1 MKGNTMW
8 KEFKE
13 FALHGNM
20 LDLAVGLILGIAF
33 GAVVASLVKDLLM
46 PPIGLLLG
54 KVDFSNL
61 YATIAPGQPAGP
73 YPTLAAAQQAGAVTL
88 NYGLFLMTL
97 INFFFVALAV
107 FMLVKA
113 MNRLRPPTATQK
125 PCPYCLSKI
134 PSQASRCAFCTAEQ
148 PKA

>member
-1 MKGNTMW
+1 MW

-13 FALHGNM
+13 FALRGNM
-20 LDLAVGLILGIAF
+20 LDLAVGFIMGVAF
-33 GAVVASLVKDLLM
+33 GAVVASLVKDLLL

-61 YATIAPGQPAGP
+61 YATLTPGHPAGP
-73 YPTLAAAQQAGAVTL
+73 YPSLAAAQQAGAVTL

-107 FMLVKA
+107 FLLVKVI
-113 MNRLRPPTATQK
+113 NHLRPPAVTQK
-125 PCPYCLSKI
+125 ACPYCLSKI
-134 PSQASRCAFCTAEQ
+134 PAPASRCLYCTADQ
-148 PKA
+148 PGGSST

>member
-1 MKGNTMW
+1 MW
-8 KEFKE
+8 KEFKA
-13 FALHGNM
+13 FALRGNM

-33 GAVVASLVKDLLM
+33 GTVVASLVKDIIM

-61 YATIAPGQPAGP
+61 YATIASGHPAGP
-73 YPTLAAAQQAGAVTL
+73 YPSLAAAQQAGAVTL
-88 NYGLFLMTL
+88 NYGLFIMTL

-107 FMLVKA
+107 FLLVK
-113 MNRLRPPTATQK
+113 MINRLCPPAVIQK
-125 PCPYCLSKI
+125 ACPYCLSKI

-148 PKA
+148 PKE

>member
-1 MKGNTMW
+1 MW
-8 KEFKE
+8 KEFKA
-13 FALHGNM
+13 FALRGNM

-33 GAVVASLVKDLLM
+33 GTVVSSLVKDIIM

-61 YATIAPGQPAGP
+61 YATIASGHPAGP
-73 YPTLAAAQQAGAVTL
+73 YPSLSAAQQAGAVTL
-88 NYGLFLMTL
+88 NYGLFIMTL

-107 FMLVKA
+107 FMLVKVI
-113 MNRLRPPTATQK
+113 NRLCPPAATQK

-148 PKA
+148 PKE

>member
-1 MKGNTMW
+1 MW
-8 KEFKE
+8 KDFKE
-13 FALHGNM
+13 FALRGNM
-20 LDLAVGLILGIAF
+20 LDLAVGFILGVAF
-33 GAVVASLVKDLLM
+33 ATVVSSLVKDLLM

-61 YATIAPGQPAGP
+61 YVTIASGQPAGP

-97 INFFFVALAV
+97 INFFFVAFAV
-107 FMLVKA
+107 FMLVKVV
-113 MNRLRPPTATQK
+113 NRLRPPAESLK

-134 PSQASRCAFCTAEQ
+134 PAHASRCAFCTEEQ
-148 PKA
+148 PQQ